1 VAEYVSAD
9 GQPFN
14 LATPSGA
21 NPGTLAW
28 GDKEGLPAAFGL
40 PQQPLIVASGIA
52 STSTVGQPIISTASA
67 DHDIVLS
74 GIASTSTVG
83 QPIISTASADH
94 DIVLSGIASTS
105 TVGQPIIGSVTEHT
119 IVLTGIGPNSTV
131 GRPTIGSPPPRGSVR
146 PPDID
151 RDRLLA
157 QLRAQALQEDGE
169 LLLFAAELVCS
180 VD

>member
-40 PQQPLIVASGIA
+40 PQQPLIVA
-52 STSTVGQPIISTASA
+52 
-67 DHDIVLS
+67 S

>member
-83 QPIISTASADH
+83 QPII
-94 DIVLSGIASTS
+94 
-105 TVGQPIIGSVTEHT
+105 GSVTEHT

-131 GRPTIGSPPPRGSVR
+131 GRPIIGSPPPRGSVR
-146 PPDID
+146 PPGID